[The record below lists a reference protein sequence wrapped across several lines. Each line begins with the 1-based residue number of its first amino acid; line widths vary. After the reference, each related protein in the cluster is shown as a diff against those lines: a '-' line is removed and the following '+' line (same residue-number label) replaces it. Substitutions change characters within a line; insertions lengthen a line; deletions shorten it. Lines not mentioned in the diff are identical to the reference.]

1 MCDVKNS
8 GIVFNTSN
16 ILNKTTTDLNE
27 QRKKKSQQGRSFIF
41 SQHFCFLIWILDMF
55 KGENVLAQY
64 IQINLL
70 TVQFP
75 FYLILN
81 LN

>member
-27 QRKKKSQQGRSFIF
+27 ERK
-41 SQHFCFLIWILDMF
+41 
-55 KGENVLAQY
+55 Y
-64 IQINLL
+64 LL
-70 TVQFP
+70 FNMNPGYV
-75 FYLILN
+75 
-81 LN
+81 

>member
-1 MCDVKNS
+1 
-8 GIVFNTSN
+8 
-16 ILNKTTTDLNE
+16 
-27 QRKKKSQQGRSFIF
+27 
-41 SQHFCFLIWILDMF
+41 MF

-75 FYLILN
+75 FYLILYCFFQKKEP
-81 LN
+81 